1 MNFKDSRGYKTELGY
16 GRRLMCLVDIFYINV
31 KLYKFI

>member
-16 GRRLMCLVDIFYINV
+16 GRRLMFGGHF
-31 KLYKFI
+31 LYKC